1 MEKLR
6 TNFNGLTFWTKYM
19 LSYIWTAVA
28 LIAILIGV
36 KINWAYLIIVPIISF
51 SMLIVL
57 KKKFTIVTKII
68 MLMYLIFTTID
79 IITQDISIGTIL
91 LLEVV
96 IIIIGPAFF
105 VERAK

>member
-19 LSYIWTAVA
+19 LSYIWTAAA

-36 KINWAYLIIVPIISF
+36 KINWGYLIIVPIISF